1 MAKIPV
7 TVILA
12 SSSRTRSAMLEAAG
26 IEFTSLPP
34 GIDEESLKEEL
45 ERRGSKPAEIA
56 TALAAAKGSAV
67 SVTHPEAL
75 VIGAD
80 QILVCEDQRF
90 DKPPD
95 VDAARM
101 QLLTLRGR
109 THTLVTAAS
118 VSIGQSVAWSH
129 VEQAHLTMRD
139 FSDEFL
145 SWYLAAAG
153 EDVTR
158 SVGAYKVEGLG
169 LHLFSAIEGDH
180 YTILGLP
187 MLPLLAFLRDQG
199 SLRA

>member
-1 MAKIPV
+1 MATIPASI
-7 TVILA
+7 ILA

-26 IEFTSLPP
+26 IEFKSLPP
-34 GIDEESLKEEL
+34 GIDEDTLKEQL
-45 ERRGSKPAEIA
+45 EQRGKEPPEIA
-56 TALAAAKGSAV
+56 TALAEAKGSAV
-67 SVTHPEAL
+67 SITDPEAF

-80 QILVCEDQRF
+80 QILVCEDHRF
-90 DKPPD
+90 DKPSD

-145 SWYLAAAG
+145 SWYLSAAG

-180 YTILGLP
+180 FTILGLP
-187 MLPLLAFLRDQG
+187 MLALLAFLRDQG
-199 SLRA
+199 CLRT